1 MNNAGGGDACGICN
15 GGGLEL
21 QDISRCF
28 MCCGTTLLIWIVTRL
43 GILISEEAKRDAKRE
58 KLINILNL
66 K

>member
-1 MNNAGGGDACGICN
+1 MHVAFVM
-15 GGGLEL
+15 EVVWSYR
-21 QDISRCF
+21 ISLDVSCVVVQ
-28 MCCGTTLLIWIVTRL
+28 LIWIVTRL